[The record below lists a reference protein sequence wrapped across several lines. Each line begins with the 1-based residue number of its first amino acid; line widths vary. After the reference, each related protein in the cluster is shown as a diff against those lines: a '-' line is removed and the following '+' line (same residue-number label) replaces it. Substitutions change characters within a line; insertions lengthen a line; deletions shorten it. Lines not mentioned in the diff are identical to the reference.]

1 MFKFLICLIVTISF
15 SDEEFICV
23 LSDYK
28 IDKYPGDFGNFS
40 EEDQEKLLNLPFYE
54 SMRAYAKYEPVRRIE
69 EPEEESEKDIEVE
82 ITRGE
87 DEDEETP
94 KVTKSFKPD
103 KCVICLSN
111 EPNILFSN
119 CKHICICLE
128 CEEVNPLNSC
138 PYCRSI
144 VIEKNSI

>member
-1 MFKFLICLIVTISF
+1 MLEILDKLTSEHT
-15 SDEEFICV
+15 SAN
-23 LSDYK
+23 K
-28 IDKYPGDFGNFS
+28 IFS
-40 EEDQEKLLNLPFYE
+40 EPFQIIIGLCADY
-54 SMRAYAKYEPVRRIE
+54 YIE
-69 EPEEESEKDIEVE
+69 EIEGEEEEEDIEVE

-128 CEEVNPLNSC
+128 CKEVNPLNSC